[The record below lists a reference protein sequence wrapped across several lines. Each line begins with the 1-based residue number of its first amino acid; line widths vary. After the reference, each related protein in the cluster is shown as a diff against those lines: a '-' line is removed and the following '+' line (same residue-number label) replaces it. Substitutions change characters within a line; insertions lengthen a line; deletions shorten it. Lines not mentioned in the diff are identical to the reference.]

1 MLRYILITYQLFA
14 QRYII
19 PTFFL
24 FEGEGFVLFKDVDGD
39 HTISVDEFT
48 ERCVQ
53 LHGPARSADIY
64 ALRQN
69 TAS

>member
-1 MLRYILITYQLFA
+1 M
-14 QRYII
+14 
-19 PTFFL
+19 
-24 FEGEGFVLFKDVDGD
+24 LFKDVDGD